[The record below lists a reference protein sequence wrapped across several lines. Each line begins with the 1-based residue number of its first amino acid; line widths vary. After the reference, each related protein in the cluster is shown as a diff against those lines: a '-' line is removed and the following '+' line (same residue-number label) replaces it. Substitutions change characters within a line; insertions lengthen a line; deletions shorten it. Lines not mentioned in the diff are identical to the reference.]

1 MRKILALS
9 TIMLCLLGLHAQ
21 PSISNSNFEQWSN
34 GSPVNWTLDIQGTL
48 IGNMTVPVEVHFG
61 GQTSDAHGGYSAVRI
76 ASSDVTSTAI
86 SYTMNLPGILQ
97 AGESNDFTI
106 PMNDALD
113 VFNTLQDSAGLANIL
128 SNLDSLDLNEF
139 STFFKMLSKGVPC
152 DSTPKSV
159 TAWVKYIPQAGDQM
173 GMFSMTK
180 KNGALVDYKFQ
191 LFESSDPT
199 SYQQVGIDFNSPGAQ
214 CDSILVILISATQM
228 QSSSVLYIDDV
239 RLSFRGDDINSH
251 DNFPGKVYP
260 NPATDQFCIHPY
272 NEFPY
277 EWTLTDMTGKTLL
290 SGEATGESYIDT
302 RDCAPGLYLLR
313 LSGDGMSGARKV
325 MIR

>member
-1 MRKILALS
+1 MRKFLALS
-9 TIMLCLLGLHAQ
+9 TITLCLLGLHAQ

-34 GSPVNWTLDIQGTL
+34 GSPVNWTLDIHGTL
-48 IGNMTVPVEVHFG
+48 VGNMTIPVEVHFG
-61 GQTSDAHGGYSAVRI
+61 GQSSVAHSGSSAVRI
-76 ASSDVTSTAI
+76 TSADVTSTAI
-86 SYTMNLPGILQ
+86 SYTMNLPGFLQ
-97 AGESNDFTI
+97 AGEPEDFTI

-113 VFNTLQDSAGLANIL
+113 VFNTLQDSAGIANIL
-128 SNLDSLDLNEF
+128 SNLDSLDMDEF

-159 TAWVKYIPQAGDQM
+159 TAWVRYIPQDGDQM
-173 GMFSMTK
+173 AMFSMTK
-180 KNGALVDYKFQ
+180 HNGELVDYTFQ
-191 LFESSDPT
+191 LFESSDPD
-199 SYQQVGIDFNSPGAQ
+199 SYQQIGIEYNTPGAP
-214 CDSILVILISATQM
+214 CDSILVMLISATQM
-228 QSSSVLYIDDV
+228 QSSSVLYVDDV
-239 RLSFRGDDINSH
+239 RLSFRGDDIDSH

-277 EWTLTDMTGKTLL
+277 EWTLTDMAGKTLL
-290 SGEATGESYIDT
+290 SGKAAGETTIDT
-302 RDCAPGLYLLR
+302 RNCAPGLYLLR

>member
-1 MRKILALS
+1 MKKFVALS
-9 TIMLCLLGLHAQ
+9 TIMLCLLGLQAQ
-21 PSISNSNFEQWSN
+21 PSISNSNFEQWSD
-34 GSPVNWTLDIQGTL
+34 GSPVNWTVDIQGTL
-48 IGNMTVPVEVHFG
+48 VGSMTIPVEVHFG
-61 GQTSDAHGGYSAVRI
+61 GQSSVSHSGYSAVRI
-76 ASSDVTSTAI
+76 TSADVTSTAI

-97 AGESNDFTI
+97 AGEPNDFTV

-113 VFNTLQDSAGLANIL
+113 VFNTLQDSAGIANIL
-128 SNLDSLDLNEF
+128 SNLDSLNLDDYT
-139 STFFKMLSKGVPC
+139 TFFKMLSKGVPC

-159 TAWVKYIPQAGDQM
+159 TAWVKYIPQVDDQM
-173 GMFSMTK
+173 AMFSMTK
-180 KNGALVDYKFQ
+180 QNGALVDYTFQ
-191 LFESSDPT
+191 LFDSGDPD
-199 SYQQVGIDFNSPGAQ
+199 SYQQIGVDFNTPGAP

-239 RLSFRGDDINSH
+239 RLSFRGDDIESY

-290 SGEATGESYIDT
+290 SGEATGETSIDT
-302 RDCAPGLYLLR
+302 RNCAPGLYLLR

-325 MIR
+325 IIR